1 MANYIRQYWQEIQ
14 NGLEVSNE
22 VKNTYKHL
30 INKLDGKVNDGFHFD
45 ETKANRII
53 DFAEKF
59 IVPPKSKTKDKLKLL
74 LWEKAFLQVVFGFVD
89 NRGLRQ
95 YQEVALIIGRKNGKS
110 FLSSLILLYCL
121 VADKVNEP
129 ECYSCANSAQ
139 QARLVFECCTQI
151 IKASKELQSLC
162 KIRVN
167 DILVNFNG
175 GKLKP
180 LACLT
185 SNLDGLCNSA
195 AAIDE
200 IHEYK
205 DNKLYDVIVDSQA
218 SRAAPL
224 TIITSTAGFVREKFY
239 DSKMNEYKRIID
251 GYKDNSYIDNRR
263 IAFIYKLDSIKEMYD
278 ETKWIKANP
287 SLDTVRDREKLK
299 ADVERCKHDEAKKKD
314 VLTKFFNIPQT
325 GQFHFLT
332 VEECNND
339 TLISDDVL
347 NKSRYF
353 IGGFDLSKVNDI
365 TSAVALFKV
374 ENDDRFYVLNQN
386 WLPADTLEEH
396 IKKDKVPY
404 DLFIKN
410 GWLRLSGTNQID
422 YKDIVD
428 WFEEVRINYN
438 IFPYRLGYDA
448 WSASYLVE
456 DLKNLYGKD
465 TLIPVRQGAKTLSLP
480 LQHLKSQLQN
490 KNIIYN
496 NNQLMK
502 TCLLNLKVVEDTN
515 GNLNTI
521 KNRNL
526 NIRDDAACA
535 LLDALAVYYDNEQN
549 YLNLI

>member
-1 MANYIRQYWQEIQ
+1 MNYIRQYWQEIQ
-14 NGLEVSNE
+14 NGLEVSKE
-22 VKNTYKHL
+22 IYNTYQHL
-30 INKLDGKVNDGFHFD
+30 IYKLDNPECDSFHFD
-45 ETKANRII
+45 EKKANRII
-53 DFAEKF
+53 EFAEKF
-59 IVPPKSKTKDKLKLL
+59 VIMPKSKSKETVKLL
-74 LWEKAFLQVVFGFVD
+74 LWEKAMLQTIFGFVD
-89 NRGLRQ
+89 DNGLRQ
-95 YQEVALIIGRKNGKS
+95 YQECFLEVARKNGKS
-110 FLSSLILLYCL
+110 AIASIIALYMLI
-121 VADKVNEP
+121 ADKERQP
-129 ECYSCANSAQ
+129 EVYVCANKLDQSRICWQ
-139 QARLVFECCTQI
+139 SGVDMI
-151 IKASKELQSLC
+151 NASEQLKQLC
-162 KIRVN
+162 KVRIADV
-167 DILVNFNG
+167 LTQFNG
-175 GKLKP
+175 GRFKP
-180 LACLT
+180 LA
-185 SNLDGLCNSA
+185 SDKNFDGLNASL
-195 AAIDE
+195 IILDE
-200 IHEYK
+200 VHQYQTDE
-205 DNKLYDVIVDSQA
+205 LYNILVDSQA
-218 SRAAPL
+218 MRTQPL
-224 TIITSTAGFVREKFY
+224 TLLTTTNGFVRDKFL
-239 DSKMNEYKRIID
+239 DKKLDEYGKIIR
-251 GYKDNSYIDNRR
+251 GYKDKSYIDNRR
-263 IAFIYKLDSIKEMYD
+263 ISFVYKLDSIKEMY
-278 ETKWIKANP
+278 EESKWIKANP
-287 SLDTVRDREKLK
+287 SIDYVRDREKLK
-299 ADVERCKHDEAKKKD
+299 ADVERCKSDEAKKKD

-325 GQFHFLT
+325 GQFHYLT

-365 TSAVALFKV
+365 TSAVCMFKV

-386 WLPADTLEEH
+386 WMPADTLEEH

-404 DLFIKN
+404 DLFIKK

-422 YKDIVD
+422 YKDIVS
-428 WFEEVRINYN
+428 WFEEIRNTYN
-438 IFPYRLGYDA
+438 IYVFRIGYDA

-465 TLIPVRQGAKTLSLP
+465 TLIPVRQIAKTLSLP